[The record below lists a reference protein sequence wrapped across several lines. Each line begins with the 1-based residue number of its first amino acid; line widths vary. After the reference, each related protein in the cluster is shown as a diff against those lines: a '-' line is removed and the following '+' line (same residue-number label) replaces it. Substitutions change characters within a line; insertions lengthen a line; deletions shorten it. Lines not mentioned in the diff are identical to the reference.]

1 MRRLL
6 LLGCLAAAAPVSAQE
21 KPEPAV
27 TGYAALYLGLTA
39 SEETVPIGVVGVDHR
54 SWHFLARYGYEDKN
68 TFSGWVGR
76 IFETGDRVAL
86 AVTPMVGLAV
96 GNTDGVAPGLEFELT
111 WGRLTVY
118 NESELLIPFDGSE
131 SYFYAWGNTS
141 FWVKDWFQPG
151 VSIQRLRVLKSERTV
166 DPGLSITAEFGR
178 LSTTLYGYNP
188 FTSDRF
194 YQLGLEWSF

>member
-1 MRRLL
+1 M
-6 LLGCLAAAAPVSAQE
+6 
-21 KPEPAV
+21 

-54 SWHFLARYGYEDKN
+54 SWHFLARYGYEDKD

-131 SYFYAWGNTS
+131 SYFYAWGNSS
-141 FWVKDWFQPG
+141 FRIKDWFQPG

-178 LSTTLYGYNP
+178 LATTLYGYNP
-188 FTSDRF
+188 FSSDRF